1 LETTLA
7 HQDKEIKKLEIT
19 LARSDSVDV
28 SVLSQQLDDART
40 HLASLEQGLRRKR
53 GLLGVDEQL
62 DLKRLQENNF
72 LRMRMNALALK
83 ERIRDRLRQRKFEI
97 EKLERN
103 YRHSTNGMCI
113 QIVMLVLRLKTH
125 NMLLDAKLR
134 KHAESSLK
142 RREPAILTLTKNYND
157 LCRQLKSLINQKK
170 APLGAILP
178 IEIPREGIFKLDVD
192 DDIWQD
198 IGLNDEQHSS
208 APLWLTNEN
217 VRQGIKSML
226 QLDRCEEEEVRLLR
240 ERHALQEWMKEEW
253 KIVQRAKH
261 NAGVCYF
268 LIHVVF
274 CI

>member
-97 EKLERN
+97 EKLE
-103 YRHSTNGMCI
+103 
-113 QIVMLVLRLKTH
+113 
-125 NMLLDAKLR
+125 
-134 KHAESSLK
+134 
-142 RREPAILTLTKNYND
+142 
-157 LCRQLKSLINQKK
+157 
-170 APLGAILP
+170 
-178 IEIPREGIFKLDVD
+178 
-192 DDIWQD
+192 
-198 IGLNDEQHSS
+198 
-208 APLWLTNEN
+208 
-217 VRQGIKSML
+217 
-226 QLDRCEEEEVRLLR
+226 
-240 ERHALQEWMKEEW
+240 
-253 KIVQRAKH
+253 
-261 NAGVCYF
+261 
-268 LIHVVF
+268 
-274 CI
+274 

>member
-1 LETTLA
+1 MIHSILHLVLKSKSISGRSKNKGKQAVQAVLALETSLA
-7 HQDKEIKKLEIT
+7 HQRKEVEKLEMT
-19 LARSDSVDV
+19 LAKGDSFDV
-28 SVLSQQLDDART
+28 SELSQQLDDART
-40 HLASLEQGLRRKR
+40 HLALLQQGLQRKR
-53 GLLGVDEQL
+53 GLLGVDEQQ
-62 DLKRLQENNF
+62 DLRKLQGDSF
-72 LRMRMNALALK
+72 LRIRMNALALK

-157 LCRQLKSLINQKK
+157 LCRQLKSLISQRK
-170 APLGAILP
+170 APVGAILP
-178 IEIPREGIFKLDVD
+178 IEIPREGLFKLDVD

-198 IGLNDEQHSS
+198 VGLNDVQHGP
-208 APLWLTNEN
+208 APLWLTNER

-226 QLDRCEEEEVRLLR
+226 LLDRC
-240 ERHALQEWMKEEW
+240 KEE
-253 KIVQRAKH
+253 
-261 NAGVCYF
+261 
-268 LIHVVF
+268 
-274 CI
+274 